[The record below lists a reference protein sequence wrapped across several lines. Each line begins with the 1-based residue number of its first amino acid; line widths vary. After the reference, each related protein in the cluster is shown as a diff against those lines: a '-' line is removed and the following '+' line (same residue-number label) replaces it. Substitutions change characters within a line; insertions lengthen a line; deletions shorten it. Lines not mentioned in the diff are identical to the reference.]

1 MNFKK
6 FFKQPTQTPI
16 TEAPQSPSDLEEFF
30 KSPMAQQM
38 RFGFEAEVI
47 ATGFY
52 YDGDSELEREE
63 LYINGDDI
71 DDISNFFGRY
81 QRRGLD
87 GLRGDYADWLYE
99 KQEELIDEYISDN
112 LEERAAELKK
122 KDEDNEEELRDDD
135 EYEEEAR
142 DELRDEAPDNIDDSD
157 LTFSDFCQSEGYIT
171 YADLADNYGFDWP
184 DDRYIGGDSVVDSDT
199 GYSLDRAQEIADMLE
214 SAMDIEVRAFSDYH
228 GGKYASEGTWRIE
241 PDGSLTPDDKE
252 IEAGMEIITPNN
264 GLPLKE
270 GIAKMMELF
279 KLLKSKRRAYTS
291 ESATTGLHINLSIP
305 EQYEKEIDYAKLVLF
320 SGDEYVLEQFDRVG
334 GYNDEAVGQI
344 TNAITAGNVE
354 EALRLMRK
362 GMTTAASVSL
372 IRSNK
377 SRTVTVNKKP
387 GYVEFRV
394 VGNDYLS
401 MADEVRMAVLR
412 FARALT
418 IAADPEAYKE
428 EYAKKLYK
436 LIHRTITTAWN
447 GATPDAI
454 ELFAS
459 SLAQL
464 SYGPP
469 TREAAI
475 QLQQLKAK
483 LTSTRMQRQTKV
495 PNLPDRKHKR
505 DPEADFKAEALL
517 NAKAL
522 GLLLKYRNDT
532 YGFEE
537 KNLQVYY
544 ETLKTAKLKNIA
556 GAFDIYYRGTK
567 LVGAG
572 DKNFERNALLAFTP
586 LAVLEQYEHGVIVG
600 TQTGAPFFV
609 MLNPQSKRIF
619 LNNVIQNYS

>member
-81 QRRGLD
+81 QRRGLA
-87 GLRGDYADWLYE
+87 GLRGDYDDWFSE

-135 EYEEEAR
+135 EYEDEAR
-142 DELRDEAPDNIDDSD
+142 DELRDEAIENIDDSD
-157 LTFSDFCQSEGYIT
+157 LTFSDFCQSEGYRT

-475 QLQQLKAK
+475 QLKQLKDK

-495 PNLPDRKHKR
+495 PNLPDRKNKK
-505 DPEADFKAEALL
+505 DTEADFKVEALL

-522 GLLLKYRNDT
+522 GLFLKYQKDT
-532 YGFEE
+532 YGFES

-556 GAFDIYYRGTK
+556 DAFDIYYRGTK

-572 DKNFERNALLAFTP
+572 KNSEFERNTLLTFTP
-586 LAVLEQYEHGVIVG
+586 IVVLEQYIPSVVG

-609 MLNPQSKRIF
+609 MLNPQSKRFF

>member
-16 TEAPQSPSDLEEFF
+16 VEAPQSPSDLEAFF

-47 ATGFY
+47 AKGF
-52 YDGDSELEREE
+52 DHGDDELEREE
-63 LYINGDDI
+63 SYIGGDDM
-71 DDISNFFGRY
+71 DDVSNFFGHY
-81 QRRGLD
+81 QRRTLSELQD
-87 GLRGDYADWLYE
+87 AYDDWISE
-99 KQEELIDEYISDN
+99 QQSELIEEYISDN
-112 LEERAAELKK
+112 LEERVAKLKQ
-122 KDEDNEEELRDDD
+122 KDEDNEEELFDDD
-135 EYEEEAR
+135 EYEKEAR
-142 DELRDEAPDNIDDSD
+142 DELRDEATENIDDSD
-157 LTFSDFCQSEGYIT
+157 LTFSDFCRSEGHRT
-171 YADLADNYGFDWP
+171 YSDLADYYGFEWP
-184 DDRYIGGDSVVDSDT
+184 DDHYIGGVNDIDTDT
-199 GYSLDRAQEIADMLE
+199 GYSLSRAQQIADELE
-214 SAMDIEVRAFSDYH
+214 LAMGIEVRAYEDYH
-228 GGKYASEGTWRIE
+228 GGRYAPEGVWRIE
-241 PDGSLTPDDKE
+241 PDSSLTPDDRYT
-252 IEAGMEIITPNN
+252 EAGMEIITPNN
-264 GLPLKE
+264 GLPLKV
-270 GIAKMMELF
+270 GIARMMELF
-279 KLLKSKRRAYTS
+279 KRLKSSRRAYTS

-320 SGDEYVLEQFDRVG
+320 SGDEYVLEQFERVG

-344 TNAITAGNVE
+344 VSAITSGNVE
-354 EALRLMRK
+354 EALRMMRK

-377 SRTVTVNKKP
+377 SRAVTVNKKP

-436 LIHRTITTAWN
+436 LIHKTITTSWN
-447 GATPDAI
+447 GATTDAI
-454 ELFAS
+454 QLFAS

-475 QLQQLKAK
+475 QLKQLKDTLAMSR
-483 LTSTRMQRQTKV
+483 LQRQANV
-495 PNLPDRKHKR
+495 PNLPDRKIKK
-505 DPEADFKAEALL
+505 DPEVDFKVESLL

-532 YGFEE
+532 YGFED
-537 KNLQVYY
+537 KNLHAYY
-544 ETLKTAKLKNIA
+544 ETLKTANLKNIGDA
-556 GAFDIYYRGTK
+556 LDKYYQSTK
-567 LVGAG
+567 PVGAE

-586 LAVLEQYEHGVIVG
+586 IVVLEQYMPSVVG
-600 TQTGAPFFV
+600 TQTGEPFFV
-609 MLNPQSKRIF
+609 MLSPQRKRLF
-619 LNNVIQNYS
+619 LNNLIQNYS

>member
-6 FFKQPTQTPI
+6 FFNQPTQTPI
-16 TEAPQSPSDLEEFF
+16 TEAPQSPSDLEAFF

-47 ATGFY
+47 ATGFGY
-52 YDGDSELEREE
+52 EDDELEREE
-63 LYINGDDI
+63 LYINGDDM
-71 DDISNFFGRY
+71 DDIANFFGHY
-81 QRRGLD
+81 QRRRLD
-87 GLRGDYADWLYE
+87 DLRGDYENWFLE
-99 KQEELIDEYISDN
+99 KQEELVDEYISDN
-112 LEERAAELKK
+112 LEDRVAELKQ

-142 DELRDEAPDNIDDSD
+142 DELRAEAPENIDDSD
-157 LTFSDFCQSEGYIT
+157 LTFSDFCQSEGYRT

-184 DDRYIGGDSVVDSDT
+184 DDRYVGGDGVIDSDT
-199 GYSLDRAQEIADMLE
+199 GYSVNRAQEIADELE
-214 SAMDIEVRAFSDYH
+214 SAMDIEVQAFDDYH
-228 GGKYASEGTWRIE
+228 GGKYASEGMWRIE
-241 PDGSLTPDDKE
+241 PDGSLTPDDKDT
-252 IEAGMEIITPNN
+252 EAGMEIITPNN
-264 GLPLKE
+264 GLPLEE

-279 KLLKSKRRAYTS
+279 KLLKSRNRAYTS

-305 EQYEKEIDYAKLVLF
+305 QQYEKEIDYAKLVLF

-344 TNAITAGNVE
+344 ESAITTGNVE
-354 EALRLMRK
+354 EALSLMRK

-377 SRTVTVNKKP
+377 NRAVTVNKKP

-428 EYAKKLYK
+428 EYSKKLYK
-436 LIHRTITTAWN
+436 LIHRTITAAWN

-475 QLQQLKAK
+475 QLKQLKDK

-495 PNLPDRKHKR
+495 PNLPDRKNKK
-505 DPEADFKAEALL
+505 DPEADFKVEALL

-522 GLLLKYRNDT
+522 GLLLKYRKEM
-532 YGFEE
+532 YGFES

-544 ETLKTAKLKNIA
+544 ETLKTTKPKNI
-556 GAFDIYYRGTK
+556 GDAFDGYYRATK

-572 DKNFERNALLAFTP
+572 KDSEFERNALLAFTP
-586 LAVLEQYEHGVIVG
+586 ITVLEQYVPSVVG

-609 MLNPQSKRIF
+609 MLNPQNKRLF

>member
-16 TEAPQSPSDLEEFF
+16 TEAPQSPSDLEAFF

-47 ATGFY
+47 ATGFGY
-52 YDGDSELEREE
+52 EDDELEREDV
-63 LYINGDDI
+63 YIGGDDM
-71 DDISNFFGRY
+71 DDVSNFFGHY
-81 QRRGLD
+81 QRRTLSD
-87 GLRGDYADWLYE
+87 LFGDYDNWLSD
-99 KQEELIDEYISDN
+99 QTAELIDEYISDN
-112 LEERAAELKK
+112 LEERVDELRQ
-122 KDEDNEEELRDDD
+122 KDEDNEEELRD
-135 EYEEEAR
+135 EEEYKEEAE
-142 DELRDEAPDNIDDSD
+142 DELRDEAPEKIDDSD
-157 LTFSDFCQSEGYIT
+157 LTFSDFCQSEGYTT
-171 YADLADNYGFDWP
+171 YADLADHYGFDWP
-184 DDRYIGGDSVVDSDT
+184 DHRYVGGDGDVDTDT
-199 GYSLDRAQEIADMLE
+199 GYSLERAQEIADELE
-214 SAMDIEVRAFSDYH
+214 SAMDIAVLAFVDYH
-228 GGKYASEGTWRIE
+228 AGKNAPEGTWRIE
-241 PDGSLTPDDKE
+241 PDGSLTPDDSST
-252 IEAGMEIITPNN
+252 EAGMEIITPNN
-264 GLPLKE
+264 GLPLEE
-270 GIAKMMELF
+270 GIEKMMELF
-279 KLLKSKRRAYTS
+279 KLLKSRRRAYTS

-344 TNAITAGNVE
+344 TQAITAGNVE
-354 EALRLMRK
+354 GALMLMRK

-401 MADEVRMAVLR
+401 MADEVRLAVLR

-436 LIHRTITTAWN
+436 LIYRTITTAWN

-469 TREAAI
+469 TRETAI
-475 QLQQLKAK
+475 QLKQLKDK

-495 PNLPDRKHKR
+495 PNLPDRKNKK
-505 DPEADFKAEALL
+505 DPEADFKVEALL

-532 YGFEE
+532 YGFED
-537 KNLQVYY
+537 KNLNVYY
-544 ETLKTAKLKNIA
+544 ETLKTANLKNIG
-556 GAFDIYYRGTK
+556 GAFDIYYKSTK

-586 LAVLEQYEHGVIVG
+586 LVVLEHFVPSVVG

-609 MLNPQSKRIF
+609 MLTPQSKRLF
-619 LNNVIQNYS
+619 LNNVIENYS

>member
-16 TEAPQSPSDLEEFF
+16 VEAPQSPSDLEAFF
-30 KSPMAQQM
+30 NSPMAQQM

-47 ATGFY
+47 ATGFDY
-52 YDGDSELEREE
+52 GDDELEREE
-63 LYINGDDI
+63 LYINGDDM
-71 DDISNFFGRY
+71 DDISNFFGHH
-81 QRRGLD
+81 QRRRLSD
-87 GLRGDYADWLYE
+87 LSDDYDDWFNE
-99 KQEELIDEYISDN
+99 KQTELIDEYISDN
-112 LEERAAELKK
+112 IEERAAELKQ
-122 KDEDNEEELRDDD
+122 KDEDSEEELRDDD
-135 EYEEEAR
+135 EYEDEAR
-142 DELRDEAPDNIDDSD
+142 DELRDEAYENIDASD
-157 LTFSDFCQSEGYIT
+157 LTFSDFCQSEGHTT
-171 YADLADNYGFDWP
+171 YADLADHYGFDWP
-184 DDRYIGGDSVVDSDT
+184 DDHYIGGGGVIDTDT
-199 GYSLDRAQEIADMLE
+199 GYSLDRAQEVAYELE
-214 SAMDIEVRAFSDYH
+214 SAMDIEVQAFDDYH
-228 GGKYASEGTWRIE
+228 GGKNASEGTWRIE
-241 PDGSLTPDDKE
+241 PDGSLSPDDRYT
-252 IEAGMEIITPNN
+252 EAGMEIITPNN

-279 KLLKSKRRAYTS
+279 KLLKSRDRAYTS

-305 EQYEKEIDYAKLVLF
+305 DQYEKEIDYAKLVLF

-334 GYNDEAVGQI
+334 GYNAESVGQI
-344 TNAITAGNVE
+344 ESAITSGNVE
-354 EALRLMRK
+354 QALSLMRK

-377 SRTVTVNKKP
+377 SRTVTVNKKA

-436 LIHRTITTAWN
+436 LIHKTITTAWN

-475 QLQQLKAK
+475 QLRQLKDK
-483 LTSTRMQRQTKV
+483 LTSTRMQRQTTV
-495 PNLPDRKHKR
+495 PNLPDRKNKK
-505 DPEADFKAEALL
+505 DPEADFKVEALL

-522 GLLLKYRNDT
+522 GLLLKYRKDT
-532 YGFEE
+532 YGFES

-544 ETLKTAKLKNIA
+544 ETLKTAKLKNI
-556 GAFDIYYRGTK
+556 GDAFDGYYRATK

-572 DKNFERNALLAFTP
+572 EDSEFERNALLAFTP
-586 LAVLEQYEHGVIVG
+586 IVVLEQYMPSVVG

-609 MLNPQSKRIF
+609 MLNPQSKRFF

>member
-16 TEAPQSPSDLEEFF
+16 TEAPQSPSDLEAFF

-47 ATGFY
+47 ATGFGY
-52 YDGDSELEREE
+52 EDAELEREE
-63 LYINGDDI
+63 VYINGDDM
-71 DDISNFFGRY
+71 DDISNFFGHY
-81 QRRGLD
+81 QRRRLSE
-87 GLRGDYADWLYE
+87 LFGDYENWFSDHSS
-99 KQEELIDEYISDN
+99 ELIDEYISDN
-112 LEERAAELKK
+112 IEERAAELKQ
-122 KDEDNEEELRDDD
+122 KDEEDEEELRDDD
-135 EYEEEAR
+135 EYEDEAR
-142 DELRDEAPDNIDDSD
+142 DELRDEAPENIDDSD
-157 LTFSDFCQSEGYIT
+157 LTFSDFCQSEGYRT
-171 YADLADNYGFDWP
+171 YADLADNYGLDWP
-184 DDRYIGGDSVVDSDT
+184 DDRYVGGDGVVDTDT
-199 GYSLDRAQEIADMLE
+199 GYSVERAQEIADELE
-214 SAMDIEVRAFSDYH
+214 SAMDIEVQAFDDYH
-228 GGKYASEGTWRIE
+228 GGKYASEGMWRIE
-241 PDGSLTPDDKE
+241 PDGSLSPDDSNT
-252 IEAGMEIITPNN
+252 EAGMEIITPNN

-270 GIAKMMELF
+270 GIEKMMELF
-279 KLLKSKRRAYTS
+279 KLLKSRGRTYTS

-344 TNAITAGNVE
+344 TNAITTGNVE

-469 TREAAI
+469 TLGTVA
-475 QLQQLKAK
+475 QLRQLKDK

-495 PNLPDRKHKR
+495 PNLPDRKNKR

-522 GLLLKYRNDT
+522 GLFLKYHKDT
-532 YGFEE
+532 YGFES

-556 GAFDIYYRGTK
+556 DAFDIYYRGTK

-572 DKNFERNALLAFTP
+572 KNSEFERNALLAFTP
-586 LAVLEQYEHGVIVG
+586 IVVLEQYAHGVIVG

-609 MLNPQSKRIF
+609 MLNPQSKRLF

>member
-16 TEAPQSPSDLEEFF
+16 TEAPQSPSDLEAFF

-47 ATGFY
+47 ATGFGY
-52 YDGDSELEREE
+52 EDGEGEREE

-71 DDISNFFGRY
+71 DDISIFFGLY
-81 QRRGLD
+81 QRRRLD
-87 GLRGDYADWLYE
+87 ELRGDYDDWLSE
-99 KQEELIDEYISDN
+99 KRSELIDEYVSDN
-112 LEERAAELKK
+112 LEERAAELKQ
-122 KDEDNEEELRDDD
+122 KDEDNEEELRDDG
-135 EYEEEAR
+135 EYEDEAR
-142 DELRDEAPDNIDDSD
+142 DELRDEASDNIDDSD

-171 YADLADNYGFDWP
+171 YADLADHYGLDWP
-184 DDRYIGGDSVVDSDT
+184 EHRYVGGEVDIET
-199 GYSLDRAQEIADMLE
+199 GYSLSRAQEIADELE
-214 SAMDIEVRAFSDYH
+214 SAMGIEVRAFEDYH
-228 GGKYASEGTWRIE
+228 QGRSASEGTWRIE
-241 PDGSLTPDDKE
+241 PDGSLTPDDSST
-252 IEAGMEIITPNN
+252 EAGMEIITPNN

-279 KLLKSKRRAYTS
+279 KLLKSRRRAYTS

-320 SGDEYVLEQFDRVG
+320 SGDEYVLEQFERVG

-344 TNAITAGNVE
+344 TSAIAAGNAE
-354 EALRLMRK
+354 GALMLMRK

-377 SRTVTVNKKP
+377 HRTVTVNKKP

-454 ELFAS
+454 ELFSS

-475 QLQQLKAK
+475 KLKQLKDTLA
-483 LTSTRMQRQTKV
+483 STRMQRQTKV
-495 PNLPDRKHKR
+495 PNLPDSKIKK
-505 DPEADFKAEALL
+505 DPKADFKVEALL

-522 GLLLKYRNDT
+522 GLVLKYRDET
-532 YGFEE
+532 YGFED
-537 KNLQVYY
+537 KNLQTYY
-544 ETLKTAKLKNIA
+544 ETLKTADLKNI
-556 GAFDIYYRGTK
+556 GIAFEQYYQSTK

-586 LAVLEQYEHGVIVG
+586 LLVLEQYIPSVIG

-609 MLNPQSKRIF
+609 MLKPQMKRFF

>member
-16 TEAPQSPSDLEEFF
+16 VEAPQSPSDLEAFF

-38 RFGFEAEVI
+38 KFGFEAEVI
-47 ATGFY
+47 ATGF
-52 YDGDSELEREE
+52 DGEDDELERDDV
-63 LYINGDDI
+63 YINGDDM
-71 DDISNFFGRY
+71 DDISNFFGHY
-81 QRRGLD
+81 QRRSLND
-87 GLRGDYADWLYE
+87 LQSAYDDWISE
-99 KQEELIDEYISDN
+99 KQEELINEYISDN
-112 LEERAAELKK
+112 LEERAAELKQ

-135 EYEEEAR
+135 EYEDEAR
-142 DELRDEAPDNIDDSD
+142 DELRDEAPENIDDSD
-157 LTFSDFCQSEGYIT
+157 LTFFEFCQSEGHRT
-171 YADLADNYGFDWP
+171 YADLADQYGLDWP
-184 DDRYIGGDSVVDSDT
+184 DDRYRGGSVVDTDT
-199 GYSLDRAQEIADMLE
+199 GYSISRAEEIAYEIE
-214 SAMDIEVRAFSDYH
+214 SAMDIEVQAFEDYH
-228 GGKYASEGTWRIE
+228 GGKNAAEGMWRIE
-241 PDGSLTPDDKE
+241 PDGSLTPDDRYT
-252 IEAGMEIITPNN
+252 EAGMEIITPNN

-279 KLLKSKRRAYTS
+279 KLLKSRRRAYTS

-305 EQYEKEIDYAKLVLF
+305 EQYEKEIDYTKLVLF

-344 TNAITAGNVE
+344 TLAITSGNVE

-447 GATPDAI
+447 GVPSDAI

-475 QLQQLKAK
+475 QLRQLKDK
-483 LTSTRMQRQTKV
+483 LTSTRMQRQAKV
-495 PNLPDRKHKR
+495 PNLPDRKNKK
-505 DPEADFKAEALL
+505 DPEADFKVEALL

-522 GLLLKYRNDT
+522 GLMLKYRNDT
-532 YGFEE
+532 YGFED
-537 KNLQVYY
+537 KNLKVYY
-544 ETLKTAKLKNIA
+544 ETLKTANLKNIG
-556 GAFDIYYRGTK
+556 GALDIYYKSTK

-586 LAVLEQYEHGVIVG
+586 LVVLEQYIPSVVG

-609 MLNPQSKRIF
+609 MLNPQSKRLF

>member
-6 FFKQPTQTPI
+6 FFKQPAQTPI
-16 TEAPQSPSDLEEFF
+16 TEAPQSPSDLEAFF
-30 KSPMAQQM
+30 NSPMAQQM

-47 ATGFY
+47 ATGFDY
-52 YDGDSELEREE
+52 GDDELEREE
-63 LYINGDDI
+63 LYINGDDM
-71 DDISNFFGRY
+71 DDISNFFGHY
-81 QRRGLD
+81 QRRRLND
-87 GLRGDYADWLYE
+87 LRGDYDNWFSE
-99 KQEELIDEYISDN
+99 KQSELVDEYISDN
-112 LEERAAELKK
+112 LEERVAELKQ

-135 EYEEEAR
+135 EYEDEAR
-142 DELRDEAPDNIDDSD
+142 DELRDEAYENIDYSD
-157 LTFSDFCQSEGYIT
+157 LTFSDFCQSEGHRT
-171 YADLADNYGFDWP
+171 YADLADHYGFDWP
-184 DDRYIGGDSVVDSDT
+184 DHRYVGGDSVVDYDT
-199 GYSLDRAQEIADMLE
+199 GYSLSRAQEIADELE
-214 SAMDIEVRAFSDYH
+214 SAMDIEVRAFGDYH
-228 GGKYASEGTWRIE
+228 GGKNAPEGTWRIE
-241 PDGSLTPDDKE
+241 PDGSLTPDDRYT
-252 IEAGMEIITPNN
+252 EAGMEIITPNN

-279 KLLKSKRRAYTS
+279 KLLKSRRRAYTS
-291 ESATTGLHINLSIP
+291 KSATTGLHINLSIP
-305 EQYEKEIDYAKLVLF
+305 EQYEKEIDYIKLVLF

-334 GYNDEAVGQI
+334 GYNHEAVGQI
-344 TNAITAGNVE
+344 ALAITSGNVE
-354 EALRLMRK
+354 EALSLMRK

-436 LIHRTITTAWN
+436 LIHKTITTAWN

-454 ELFAS
+454 QLFAS

-469 TREAAI
+469 TREVAI
-475 QLQQLKAK
+475 QLKQLKDR
-483 LTSTRMQRQTKV
+483 LTSTRMLRQTKV
-495 PNLPDRKHKR
+495 PSLPDRKIKK

-522 GLLLKYRNDT
+522 GLMLKYRKDT
-532 YGFEE
+532 YGFLLS

-544 ETLKTAKLKNIA
+544 ETLKTAKLKNI
-556 GAFDIYYRGTK
+556 GDAFDGFYRSTK

-572 DKNFERNALLAFTP
+572 ENSVFERNALLAFTP
-586 LAVLEQYEHGVIVG
+586 LVVLEQYMPSVVG
-600 TQTGAPFFV
+600 TVTGAPFFV
-609 MLNPQSKRIF
+609 ALNPQSKRVF